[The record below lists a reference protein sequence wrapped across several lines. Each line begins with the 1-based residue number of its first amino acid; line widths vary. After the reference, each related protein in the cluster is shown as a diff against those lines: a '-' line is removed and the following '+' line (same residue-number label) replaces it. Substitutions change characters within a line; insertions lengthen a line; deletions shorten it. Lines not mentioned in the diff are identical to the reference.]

1 MSKKILIN
9 ANWKEKRVAVIENGK
24 LVELRVERNLEN
36 DATFG
41 DIYKGKV
48 ANVLP
53 GMDAAFV
60 NIGMDKN
67 AFIHACDAA
76 PKQNEKQEK
85 IQKLVQPG
93 QEVLVQIKKEAFG
106 SKGARVTASLTIPGR
121 YLVLMPKTPGLGI
134 SRRIEDEDERERLKA
149 IAEEIRPANMGLIVR
164 TAAKG
169 VEKENLALDL
179 AFLLDTWGDI
189 ERKASTS
196 KAPLLLYS
204 DSDLSYRLVRDLIV
218 EDLEE
223 IVVDS
228 AIETMKL
235 RKAIKRY
242 NSSDEDLIRFYTDK
256 EPLFSAYGIET
267 EIEKSLRRKIWLDC
281 GGFLIFDQT
290 EALLSVDV
298 NTGKFTGHNSLQ
310 QTVLRTNLDAAEEIA
325 RQLRLRNIGGIIII
339 DFIDMENQ
347 DDREKVRQRLEEHLK
362 QDRTKTHVL
371 GFTSLGLLELTRQK
385 SSHDLG
391 STLQKTCPLCNGSGK
406 VWQEETVAFK
416 VVRDLITTRK
426 ESPAVSYVI
435 KLHPVIAE
443 KLKELSGDHYSELSE
458 YINAELRFEY
468 HSEFKHWEYAIEP
481 NN

>member
-242 NSSDEDLIRFYTDK
+242 NSSDEDLIRFYTNK
-256 EPLFSAYGIET
+256 NE
-267 EIEKSLRRKIWLDC
+267 
-281 GGFLIFDQT
+281 
-290 EALLSVDV
+290 
-298 NTGKFTGHNSLQ
+298 
-310 QTVLRTNLDAAEEIA
+310 
-325 RQLRLRNIGGIIII
+325 
-339 DFIDMENQ
+339 
-347 DDREKVRQRLEEHLK
+347 
-362 QDRTKTHVL
+362 
-371 GFTSLGLLELTRQK
+371 
-385 SSHDLG
+385 
-391 STLQKTCPLCNGSGK
+391 
-406 VWQEETVAFK
+406 
-416 VVRDLITTRK
+416 
-426 ESPAVSYVI
+426 
-435 KLHPVIAE
+435 
-443 KLKELSGDHYSELSE
+443 
-458 YINAELRFEY
+458 
-468 HSEFKHWEYAIEP
+468 
-481 NN
+481 